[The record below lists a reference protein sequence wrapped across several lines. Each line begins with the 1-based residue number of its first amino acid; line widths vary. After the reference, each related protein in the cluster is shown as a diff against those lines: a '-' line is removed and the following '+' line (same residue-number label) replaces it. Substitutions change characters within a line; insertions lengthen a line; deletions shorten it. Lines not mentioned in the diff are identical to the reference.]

1 MRIKSIFNIAVVLA
15 ASALAL
21 SSCDPIEDMD
31 ARNKYAN
38 AGTPVSKADLTA
50 ALSVK
55 QLPNADGK
63 VEGDQYVI
71 VKNNKP
77 EIGGVWKFYR
87 GSVVTTYATD
97 ADTIVLGTNGD
108 YKIVYEGISANQRV
122 VSDTIRITVTNVF
135 DIFDRYLTGATDKAD
150 KSAKK
155 VWRFRKVQWG
165 SYCNMGAYGG
175 WKYTSAGYTPES
187 NFAWWSNITD
197 LSTLGNQSMVMSYNG
212 TTMTI
217 YEPDGTTVRRSGSF
231 AYTHTVADELVKG
244 ELTMSVR
251 TMGGEFDETSTAK
264 TDIVYWIL
272 TLDDKYMT
280 LFHPVKYTGGVDWD
294 SYGWYVYYECE

>member
-1 MRIKSIFNIAVVLA
+1 
-15 ASALAL
+15 
-21 SSCDPIEDMD
+21 MD
-31 ARNKYAN
+31 ARNNYGK
-38 AGTPVSKADLTA
+38 GTPISKADLTA

-55 QLPNADGK
+55 QLPNTDGK

-71 VKNNKP
+71 VKNSKP

-87 GSVVTTYATD
+87 GSVATTYATD

-108 YKIVYEGISANQRV
+108 YKIVYEGISADQRV

-135 DIFDRYLTGATDKAD
+135 DVFDQYLTGAVDKAD
-150 KSAKK
+150 KNAKK
-155 VWRFRKVQWG
+155 VWRFRNVSWG

-187 NFAWWSNITD
+187 NFAWWGNVTSLDD
-197 LSTLGNQSMVMSYNG
+197 LGGNLSMVMNYNG
-212 TTMTI
+212 SSVTI

-231 AYTHTVADELVKG
+231 AYNHNIPDELVKG

-251 TMGGEFDETSTAK
+251 TMGGELDESSTAK
-264 TDIVYWIL
+264 SDIVYWIL

-280 LFHPVKYTGGVDWD
+280 FFHPATYTGGVDWD